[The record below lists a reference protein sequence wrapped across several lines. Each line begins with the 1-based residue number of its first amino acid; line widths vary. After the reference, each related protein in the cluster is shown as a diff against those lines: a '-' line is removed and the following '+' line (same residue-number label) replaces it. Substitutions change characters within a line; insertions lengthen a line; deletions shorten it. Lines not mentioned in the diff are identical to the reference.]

1 MQQGVVIKAY
11 SSFYYVEINNELWE
25 CRLRGKFRLTR
36 QNVFAGD
43 RVRIKET
50 GQRTGVI
57 EEILPRHTVLERPPV
72 ANVDQVII
80 VFACADPDPQTE
92 LLDRMLIQAES
103 HGLKPVICFN
113 KADLVDDS
121 TVSVLTEDYAA
132 AGYRLLIC
140 SAKLGIG
147 VNDLREILKGHIS
160 VFAGPSGS
168 GKSSLLNALHP
179 GFKLKTGTVS
189 EKIGRGRHT
198 TRYAELLE
206 LDPGCL
212 VVDSPG
218 FSSLDMPEIS
228 KMHLAELF
236 PEYLLYLD
244 RCRFNGC
251 LHKSEPDCG
260 VKQGVEAGEISSQ
273 RYSHY
278 LLFLDELTQRE
289 RRY

>member
-11 SSFYYVEINNELWE
+11 SSFYYVEINNDLWE
-25 CRLRGKFRLTR
+25 CRLRGKFRLTKED
-36 QNVFAGD
+36 VFAGD

-50 GQRTGVI
+50 GKKAGVI
-57 EEILPRHTVLERPPV
+57 EEILPRTSVLERPSV

-80 VFACADPDPQTE
+80 IFACADPDPQPE
-92 LLDRMLIQAES
+92 LLDRMLIQAEAADI
-103 HGLKPVICFN
+103 KPVICFN
-113 KADLVDDS
+113 KVDLVDDAV
-121 TVSVLTEDYAA
+121 VSALTKDYAG
-132 AGYRLLIC
+132 AGYQIMAC

-147 VNDLREILKGHIS
+147 VTDFQEILKGHIS

-179 GFKLKTGTVS
+179 GFKLKTGQVS

-198 TRYAELLE
+198 TRYAQLLT
-206 LDPGCL
+206 LGPGCL

-218 FSSLDMPEIS
+218 FSTLYMPEIN

-236 PEYLLYLD
+236 PEFMPYLD
-244 RCRFNGC
+244 RCKFNGC
-251 LHKSEPDCG
+251 LHKSEPECA
-260 VKQGVEAGEISSQ
+260 VKQGVEAGEISSG

-278 LLFLDELTQRE
+278 LLFLDELSERE

>member
-11 SSFYYVEINNELWE
+11 SSFYYVEINNDLWE

-36 QNVFAGD
+36 ETVFAGD
-43 RVRIKET
+43 RVRVKET
-50 GQRTGVI
+50 GNKTGVI
-57 EEILPRHTVLERPPV
+57 EEILPRTTVLERPPV

-80 VFACADPDPQTE
+80 IFACADPDPQTE
-92 LLDRMLIQAES
+92 LLDRMLIQAEAAD
-103 HGLKPVICFN
+103 LTPVICFN

-121 TVSVLTEDYAA
+121 AVAALTKDYVA
-132 AGYRLLIC
+132 AGYRVMVC
-140 SAKLGIG
+140 SAKLGTG
-147 VNDLREILKGHIS
+147 VTDLQEILQGHIS

-179 GFKLKTGTVS
+179 GFKLKTGQVS

-198 TRYAELLE
+198 TRYAQLLT
-206 LDPGCL
+206 LGPGCL

-218 FSSLDMPEIS
+218 FSALYMPEIN

-236 PEYLLYLD
+236 PEFLPYLD
-244 RCRFNGC
+244 RCKFNGC
-251 LHKSEPDCG
+251 LHKSEPECA
-260 VKQGVEAGEISSQ
+260 VKQGVEAGEISSR

-278 LLFLDELTQRE
+278 LLFLDELSERE

>member
-11 SSFYYVEINNELWE
+11 SSFYYVEINNDLWE

-36 QNVFAGD
+36 ENVFAGD
-43 RVRIKET
+43 RVRVKET
-50 GQRTGVI
+50 GQKTGVI
-57 EEILPRHTVLERPPV
+57 EEILPRTTVLERPPV

-80 VFACADPDPQTE
+80 IFACADPDPQTE
-92 LLDRMLIQAES
+92 LLDRMLIQAEAAN
-103 HGLKPVICFN
+103 LTPVICFN

-121 TVSVLTEDYAA
+121 AISALTKDYAA
-132 AGYRLLIC
+132 AGYRVMVC
-140 SAKLGIG
+140 SAKLGTG
-147 VNDLREILKGHIS
+147 VTDLQEILQGHIS

-179 GFKLKTGTVS
+179 GFKLKTGKVS

-198 TRYAELLE
+198 TRYAQLLT
-206 LDPGCL
+206 LGPGCL

-218 FSSLDMPEIS
+218 FSTLYMPEIN

-236 PEYLLYLD
+236 PEFMPYLD
-244 RCRFNGC
+244 RCKFNGC
-251 LHKSEPDCG
+251 LHKSEPECA
-260 VKQGVEAGEISSQ
+260 VKQGVEAGEISSR

-278 LLFLDELTQRE
+278 LLFLDELSERE